1 MNADPYY
8 QTDRANE
15 AAGEEADRR
24 DAWEAEETE
33 RLVEQ
38 WREELQSKSG
48 IIEALDYQH
57 ADVIA
62 TAVQLNISFDDALYK
77 LANGYV
83 VNNNLYEIHWN

>member
-1 MNADPYY
+1 MSADPYY

-38 WREELQSKSG
+38 WRDELQSKSG
-48 IIEALDYQH
+48 IIEALDYEY

-62 TAVQLNISFDDALYK
+62 TGVQMNISFDDALCK
-77 LANGYV
+77 LAERYV
-83 VNNNLYEIHWN
+83 VNNDLYGIRWN

>member
-38 WREELQSKSG
+38 WRDELQSKSG
-48 IIEALDYQH
+48 IIEALDYEY

-62 TAVQLNISFDDALYK
+62 TGVQMNISFDDALCK
-77 LANGYV
+77 LAERYV
-83 VNNNLYEIHWN
+83 VNNDLYGIRWN